1 MRKTYQQMIK
11 CHCDAANTLAI
22 IGGKWKLLLL
32 NHLLQDER
40 GFNELSRL
48 LKGITP
54 HTLSKDLK
62 ELIEDGLVVKT
73 ILQEMPPKTSYALT
87 DKGRELVRQIED
99 LRKLL
104 AAYRKGMIKERVTY

>member
-87 DKGRELVRQIED
+87 DKGRELD
-99 LRKLL
+99 LILTEIKKFGHKYPIML
-104 AAYRKGMIKERVTY
+104 AKEE